1 MWELGIGVAALDAP
15 HYRGSKQTKTYA
27 VPVPFAIYRGERF
40 KVDREGIRGEIF
52 ESDRLKLNISMSG
65 YVPVPESNEGAR
77 SGMPGLDPVGEVGPS
92 LEYNLWPNTD
102 KTQSLWLKM
111 PMRAVIS
118 VGNHI
123 WNLDYQGWV
132 FAPHVQYINERR
144 KNGIRWKH
152 GLSFGPIWAT
162 ERYHDYYYQVNKEYD
177 TADRAEYHPGAG
189 YSGTRLSLTLSR
201 KSDQLFLGFILRYDN
216 LAGAVFEDS
225 PLVETNDYLIVAA
238 IMSWIFS
245 KSDKMSQH

>member
-1 MWELGIGVAALDAP
+1 MWELGVGAAALEAP
-15 HYRGSKQTKTYA
+15 HYRGSEQTRAYVA
-27 VPVPFAIYRGERF
+27 PIPFLIYRGEKF
-40 KVDREGIRGEIF
+40 KVDREGIRGQIF
-52 ESDRLKLNISMSG
+52 ESDRLKLNISMGG
-65 YVPVPESNEGAR
+65 YVPVPESDQGAR

-92 LEYNLWPNTD
+92 LEYNLWPNSD
-102 KTQSLWLKM
+102 KAQSLWLKM
-111 PMRAVIS
+111 PLRAAIS
-118 VGNHI
+118 VGDPI
-123 WNLDYQGWV
+123 LDYQGWV

-162 ERYHDYYYQVNKEYD
+162 ERYHDYYYEVSKEYVS
-177 TADRAEYHPGAG
+177 ANRAEYHPGAG

-201 KSDQLFLGFILRYDN
+201 KSDQLFLGFILQYDN
-216 LAGAVFEDS
+216 LDGSVFEDS

-245 KSDKMSQH
+245 KSDKFSQH